1 MTNTVNFESINNEI
15 VALINNENFRKTCA
29 ETAEK
34 IGITAQE
41 WNANKVNIL
50 YMWASQV
57 VCNK

>member
-1 MTNTVNFESINNEI
+1 MTNTVNFESINSEI

-29 ETAEK
+29 ETAK
-34 IGITAQE
+34 NIGITAQE

>member
-1 MTNTVNFESINNEI
+1 MTNTVNFETINSEI
-15 VALINNENFRKTCA
+15 VSLINDENFRNICA
-29 ETAEK
+29 QTAKK

-41 WNANKVNIL
+41 WNENKINIL